1 MKRFLLCFCIF
12 IFLFSGC
19 GTGKRESKY
28 PCIEYRA
35 SEYNY
40 DKDND
45 IIYIP
50 NGLEIDEFSP
60 YEWEENEGD
69 YDLILHFKK
78 GVKE

>member
-1 MKRFLLCFCIF
+1 M
-12 IFLFSGC
+12 FSGC

-28 PCIEYRA
+28 PYIEYRA

-60 YEWEENEGD
+60 YTDYNKINIENMRRIIQKNGWTEIKD
-69 YDLILHFKK
+69 SFLW
-78 GVKE
+78 